1 MTRYCLACDLKD
13 DPQLIQ
19 RYKDHHASVWP
30 EITKSIRESGIT
42 DMQIFLTGNRL
53 FMIMETDD
61 AHFSFSKKAEA
72 DRSNPRVQEWESLMD
87 TFQQH
92 LPWAQ
97 GAKWVMMDK
106 IFQLE
111 SE

>member
-42 DMQIFLTGNRL
+42 DMQIFLTGSRL
-53 FMIMETDD
+53 FMIIETDD

-72 DRSNPRVQEWESLMD
+72 DLSNPRIQEWESP
-87 TFQQH
+87 TEGVVERY
-92 LPWAQ
+92 P
-97 GAKWVMMDK
+97 
-106 IFQLE
+106 
-111 SE
+111 